1 MSRWN
6 LRRRAEPAITPV
18 DPQQRLDW
26 RIDALA
32 LDYPH
37 PRTRALIDADTADVT
52 DTAAPEATG
61 ATR

>member
-6 LRRRAEPAITPV
+6 LRRRTEPAIAPV

-37 PRTRALIDADTADVT
+37 PRTRALIDADTT

>member
-6 LRRRAEPAITPV
+6 LRRRSEPAITPV

-37 PRTRALIDADTADVT
+37 PRTRALMDADA
-52 DTAAPEATG
+52 AAPDATG